1 MREKLYRLLNRVYGL
16 LMGAAFF
23 GGIVPL
29 PFFLVSIAIGGS
41 TGEGMTVFFYEK
53 YYPWVIAL
61 AAIAVMVGVIAM
73 YLGKVESLSVKRV
86 NAGKKGK

>member
-1 MREKLYRLLNRVYGL
+1 
-16 LMGAAFF
+16 
-23 GGIVPL
+23 
-29 PFFLVSIAIGGS
+29 
-41 TGEGMTVFFYEK
+41 MTVFFYEK

-86 NAGKKGK
+86 NAGEKGK